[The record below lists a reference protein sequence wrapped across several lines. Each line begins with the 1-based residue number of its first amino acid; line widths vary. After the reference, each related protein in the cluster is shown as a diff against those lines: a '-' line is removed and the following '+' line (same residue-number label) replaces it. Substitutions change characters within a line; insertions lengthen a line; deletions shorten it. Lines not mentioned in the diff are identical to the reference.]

1 MRFFDIQILMEAEAR
16 IQHAED
22 IMFYEGSKGAMRVIQ
37 ALIGLE
43 KQGHKATTVKWD
55 GKPAVIFGRNTNGD
69 FVLTDKSGFSAKG
82 YDGKPTSADDLENM
96 LGQRS
101 GGEARNRPDF
111 PEYSGKMRDLFNQ
124 LSLSV
129 PENHRGYF
137 KGDLLYFETP
147 PLKDGKFIFTPN
159 IVTYA
164 VDAESDLG
172 KRVQL
177 SNAGLVLHR
186 EMDEEGNETAL
197 KNSDILT
204 GSHVLFVP
212 PISVEKPATKISPV
226 LNKLQNIVKQNS
238 ASIDLLLNEQQLTKL
253 KLKNLPA
260 LFYAYVNSK
269 VDTGLDGIGADFIS
283 WLESTDRV
291 SDVKKTR
298 IKQYILDHKEGYSAL
313 WKVFNSIMMVKNKII
328 AQFDN
333 HGGAVQQRMNTIDEP
348 GGEGYVLADPDGD
361 IKLVPRAT
369 FSKANRM
376 ANA

>member
-43 KQGHKATTVKWD
+43 KQGHKETTVKWD

-82 YDGKPTSADDLENM
+82 YDGKPTSADELENM

-101 GGEARNRPDF
+101 GGEARNKPGF
-111 PEYSGKMRDLFNQ
+111 QEYSGKMRDLFNQ

-129 PENHRGYF
+129 PPSHRGYF

-197 KNSDILT
+197 KNGDALT

-212 PISVEKPATKISPV
+212 PISVEKPATKISPI

-238 ASIDLLLNEQQLTKL
+238 ASIDLLLDEQQLTKL

-269 VDTGLDGIGADFIS
+269 VDTGLDGIGSDFIP

-313 WKVFNSIMMVKNKII
+313 WKVFNVIMAVKNSII
-328 AQFDN
+328 SQFDD
-333 HGGAVQQRMNTIDEP
+333 HGGVVQQRMNTIDEP

>member
-43 KQGHKATTVKWD
+43 KQGHKATTIKWD

-101 GGEARNRPDF
+101 GGEARNKPGF
-111 PEYSGKMRDLFNQ
+111 QEYSGKMRDLFNQ

-129 PENHRGYF
+129 PPNHRGYF

-197 KNSDILT
+197 KNGDVLT

-212 PISVEKPATKISPV
+212 PISVEKPATKISPI

-238 ASIDLLLNEQQLTKL
+238 ASIDLLLDEQQLTKL

-269 VDTGLDGIGADFIS
+269 VDTGLDGIGSDFIP

-313 WKVFNSIMMVKNKII
+313 WKVFNVIMAVKNSII
-328 AQFDN
+328 SQFDD
-333 HGGAVQQRMNTIDEP
+333 HGGVVQQRMNTINEP

>member
-1 MRFFDIQILMEAEAR
+1 M
-16 IQHAED
+16 
-22 IMFYEGSKGAMRVIQ
+22 
-37 ALIGLE
+37 
-43 KQGHKATTVKWD
+43 
-55 GKPAVIFGRNTNGD
+55 
-69 FVLTDKSGFSAKG
+69 
-82 YDGKPTSADDLENM
+82 
-96 LGQRS
+96 
-101 GGEARNRPDF
+101 
-111 PEYSGKMRDLFNQ
+111 
-124 LSLSV
+124 
-129 PENHRGYF
+129 
-137 KGDLLYFETP
+137 
-147 PLKDGKFIFTPN
+147 
-159 IVTYA
+159 
-164 VDAESDLG
+164 
-172 KRVQL
+172 QL

-197 KNSDILT
+197 KNGDALT

-238 ASIDLLLNEQQLTKL
+238 ASIDLLLDEQQLTKL

-269 VDTGLDGIGADFIS
+269 VDTGLDGIGSDFIP

-313 WKVFNSIMMVKNKII
+313 WKVFNVIMAVKNSII
-328 AQFDN
+328 SQFDD
-333 HGGAVQQRMNTIDEP
+333 HGGVVQQRMNTINEP